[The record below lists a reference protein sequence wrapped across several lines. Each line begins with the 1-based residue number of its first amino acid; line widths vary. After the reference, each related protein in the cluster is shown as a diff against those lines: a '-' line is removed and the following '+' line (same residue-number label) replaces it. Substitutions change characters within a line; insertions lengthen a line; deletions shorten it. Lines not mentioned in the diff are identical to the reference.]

1 MQFYGFFPQLIDQNS
16 ENFHVMTLNG
26 RRLSFKNPLK
36 SVHLTL
42 NGIAFDWKNWYF
54 SPKVALLISSKK
66 SLENLSICNVL
77 VKALFQ
83 RNCLKSV
90 HFMKI

>member
-1 MQFYGFFPQLIDQNS
+1 MSLKSDFIILVHQTVEGSLLKF
-16 ENFHVMTLNG
+16 VA
-26 RRLSFKNPLK
+26 RNPLK

-66 SLENLSICNVL
+66 SLENLSIC
-77 VKALFQ
+77 KALFQ